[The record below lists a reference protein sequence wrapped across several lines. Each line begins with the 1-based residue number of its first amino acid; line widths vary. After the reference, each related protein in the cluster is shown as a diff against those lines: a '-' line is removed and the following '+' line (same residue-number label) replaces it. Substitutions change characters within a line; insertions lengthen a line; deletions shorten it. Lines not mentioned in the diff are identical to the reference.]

1 MPINN
6 QIKTL
11 GWSSNDKNEVT
22 ETELETEQNEYMN
35 ADTEEDV
42 PKTIDKV
49 EDDTV
54 IDTEKAKNK
63 TIKIITE
70 ENTEYQ

>member
-35 ADTEEDV
+35 AETEEV
-42 PKTIDKV
+42 DKKNSDIV

-54 IDTEKAKNK
+54 IDIEKAKNK
-63 TIKIITE
+63 TIKIITD

>member
-1 MPINN
+1 
-6 QIKTL
+6 
-11 GWSSNDKNEVT
+11 
-22 ETELETEQNEYMN
+22 MN

-42 PKTIDKV
+42 LKKIDKV